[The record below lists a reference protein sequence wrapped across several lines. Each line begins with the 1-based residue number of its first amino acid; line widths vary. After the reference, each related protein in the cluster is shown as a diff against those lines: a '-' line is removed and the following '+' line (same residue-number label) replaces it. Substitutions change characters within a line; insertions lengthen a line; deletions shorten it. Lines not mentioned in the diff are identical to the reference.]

1 MAPPADKMQLVKELG
16 AYGVGLLPP
25 GGFSLWQASFFW
37 FGVLFFFSFF
47 VVVFFFSG
55 IAQSQPKASSKPFP
69 VPY

>member
-37 FGVLFFFSFF
+37 FGVLFFFFEMFF
-47 VVVFFFSG
+47 NF
-55 IAQSQPKASSKPFP
+55 
-69 VPY
+69 